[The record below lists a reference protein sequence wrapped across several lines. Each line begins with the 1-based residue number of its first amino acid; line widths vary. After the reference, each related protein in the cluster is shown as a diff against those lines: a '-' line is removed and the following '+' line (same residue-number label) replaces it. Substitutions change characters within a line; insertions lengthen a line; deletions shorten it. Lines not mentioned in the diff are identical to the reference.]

1 MGLHPL
7 AARGIRRHA
16 QVAPSDDR
24 RRRCPISPRPRTSQG
39 LDGQIQQ
46 IQLGTTTTTTTTSR
60 RVPSR
65 PLTTTMIYFPIAK
78 NIANYAL
85 GFSPREIYG
94 VYRKVFVQ
102 PRCSD
107 PPRC

>member
-1 MGLHPL
+1 MGHPL
-7 AARGIRRHA
+7 AAGGLRQHA

-46 IQLGTTTTTTTTSR
+46 IQLGTTTKTTRR

-65 PLTTTMIYFPIAK
+65 RLTTMMIYFPIAK
-78 NIANYAL
+78 NITNYAL
-85 GFSPREIYG
+85 DFSPRETDG
-94 VYRKVFVQ
+94 VYRKGFFVQ
-102 PRCSD
+102 PRCSA